1 MNKIQSSL
9 QKKKIKTERKKRP
22 KTRSWWPRYKIP
34 WALIKVEL
42 YNNLQYI
49 SILNILDSGNSTG
62 LNLIF

>member
-1 MNKIQSSL
+1 MNKTQSSL
-9 QKKKIKTERKKRP
+9 QKKKDKNRKKKKKP

-49 SILNILDSGNSTG
+49 SILNI
-62 LNLIF
+62 